1 VIGWQLSRLEFSR
14 RGKRRESLT
23 KGSVGAWW
31 NVPRKS
37 GSTGQSIKLISC
49 GLSFIIV
56 FQGEG
61 SGGEGL
67 FCFIRTVRVRS
78 KGRFWRR
85 GGMAA
90 AIITIKRWNL
100 IGTLDL
106 IVKQPSVALG
116 WGPDHEKRA
125 LKYLE
130 ERDNREFAILYFEVS
145 EN

>member
-1 VIGWQLSRLEFSR
+1 MIGWQLSRLEFSR

-23 KGSVGAWW
+23 KGSVSAWW

-37 GSTGQSIKLISC
+37 GATGQSIKLISC
-49 GLSFIIV
+49 GLSFIIM
-56 FQGEG
+56 FRGEG

-67 FCFIRTVRVRS
+67 FCFIRMVRVRS
-78 KGRFWRR
+78 KGRFRLR

-106 IVKQPSVALG
+106 IVK
-116 WGPDHEKRA
+116 
-125 LKYLE
+125 
-130 ERDNREFAILYFEVS
+130 
-145 EN
+145 